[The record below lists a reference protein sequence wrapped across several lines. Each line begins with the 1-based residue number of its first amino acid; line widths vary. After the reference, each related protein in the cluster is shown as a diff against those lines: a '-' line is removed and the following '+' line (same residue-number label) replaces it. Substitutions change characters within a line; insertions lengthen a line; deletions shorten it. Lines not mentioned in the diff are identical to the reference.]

1 MGWWS
6 DAVSAAKERLM
17 TDHRMIRGVR
27 VTVTNTR
34 PDIETTRVFEKLD
47 GRWASSNG
55 ISRTGSGGFDGTF
68 AASS

>member
-17 TDHRMIRGVR
+17 TDHRTIRGVQ
-27 VTVTNTR
+27 VTVVNTR

-47 GRWASSNG
+47 GALGG
-55 ISRTGSGGFDGTF
+55 IGR
-68 AASS
+68 